1 MKKEYLKPENCP
13 MLETPKVNAMVWGHL
28 KQYQRDLDLGL
39 QKGQGHLMS
48 LLYALLKVFTQ
59 LTDQADSEKYIYINY
74 PHTCRGVFV
83 VCESTV
89 QFEQKGVVE
98 APSE

>member
-74 PHTCRGVFV
+74 PHRCRGVFV
-83 VCESTV
+83 VCESTI